1 MLAKSSSE
9 SMGLSDAS
17 VCGVK
22 APSALLCAV
31 LLALRAAKSS
41 AGAGWLSVAEGESF
55 AVLEVV
61 IDAFRFLVEG
71 GVVGGRKKW
80 LPSPCDESN
89 RIGMRR
95 GVWL

>member
-1 MLAKSSSE
+1 
-9 SMGLSDAS
+9 MGLSDAS

-22 APSALLCAV
+22 APSALLWAV
-31 LLALRAAKSS
+31 LLALRAAGWCSGTVVGCSS
-41 AGAGWLSVAEGESF
+41 GTVVGFLKAERASF